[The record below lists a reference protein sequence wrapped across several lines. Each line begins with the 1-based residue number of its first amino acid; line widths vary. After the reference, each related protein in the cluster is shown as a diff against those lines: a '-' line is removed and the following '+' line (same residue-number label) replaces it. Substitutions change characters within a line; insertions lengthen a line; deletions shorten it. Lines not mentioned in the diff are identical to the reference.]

1 MTNVSS
7 RARTVEQPRGGYI
20 NPKIMERVQFEDGIT
35 LNRESIAPITMG
47 MIVDY
52 LTRMD
57 QGSSPEDAFH
67 IGLRGAEMAG
77 REEEGKGY
85 VDGIKGLDDESIN
98 NACRIVWF
106 DQVVRAGR
114 IGDGEPTDTF
124 ANPET
129 CENVRTMVARA
140 RAFFE
145 KYGPVV
151 EDAPTFMG
159 GYTKTVNTGDGD
171 FVTEDTFW
179 DFKVSKNVP
188 TKENTLQLAMY
199 FIMGHHSV
207 WPNLQKLTKI
217 GIFNPR
223 LNAAFILDMDSLDPE
238 IIKNIER
245 DVICYTD

>member
-1 MTNVSS
+1 MEKGVKNMTNVSS
-7 RARTVEQPRGGYI
+7 RARTVKQPRGGYI
-20 NPKIMERVQFEDGIT
+20 NPKLMERVQFEDGIT
-35 LNRESIAPITMG
+35 LSRESIAPVTMG

-85 VDGIKGLDDESIN
+85 VKGIKGLDDESIN

-124 ANPET
+124 ADPET

-159 GYTKTVNTGDGD
+159 GYTKP
-171 FVTEDTFW
+171 
-179 DFKVSKNVP
+179 S
-188 TKENTLQLAMY
+188 TLE
-199 FIMGHHSV
+199 MGTSL
-207 WPNLQKLTKI
+207 PRI
-217 GIFNPR
+217 RSGISRSQRTCRPR
-223 LNAAFILDMDSLDPE
+223 RIPSSWRCTSSWGTTPSG
-238 IIKNIER
+238 R
-245 DVICYTD
+245 ICRN